1 MVGQGIAR
9 TCVKANQP
17 TLSLAIEQ
25 LDPNQVILPRID
37 FVVKGLLSMSRL
49 NHVRPS
55 RYGSPG

>member
-1 MVGQGIAR
+1 M
-9 TCVKANQP
+9 KANQP